1 MYDHRLFHSPKLDTV
16 DSQDVLN
23 LVRKNLHNV
32 LKTHVP
38 SYLLIVSRDFA
49 IN

>member
-16 DSQDVLN
+16 DSPDVLN

-38 SYLLIVSRDFA
+38 TY
-49 IN
+49 